1 MTHSTAGGIIRS
13 RLRRRSEGCFDWTMH
28 IDILVQL
35 LSSPVTK
42 EDQNELPGNPW
53 QFPLASLRS
62 SRFSVGTSY
71 STDLPVPN
79 GPASQS
85 ITWNRALKPSKWKQH
100 PGSAS
105 ANHASNLYLLPHMPT
120 AGALSH
126 TKLSSSFSRSACN
139 DVVFRHDTSARSR
152 W

>member
-85 ITWNRALKPSKWKQH
+85 ITWNRALKPIGWKQH
-100 PGSAS
+100 PGSALS
-105 ANHASNLYLLPHMPT
+105 EPCFQPLLTSPYAYCRGPLLHK
-120 AGALSH
+120 ALFFFF
-126 TKLSSSFSRSACN
+126 TIGMQ
-139 DVVFRHDTSARSR
+139 
-152 W
+152 